1 VPTHQRFH
9 PARVVFVFR
18 GFQLLNRKMFNLSS
32 VEPGITTFPNK
43 RPKGQTKDLR
53 PELGSLAGFVR
64 RNVLQN
70 LMVAVFFS
78 FGASL

>member
-1 VPTHQRFH
+1 VPTHRRFH

-32 VEPGITTFPNK
+32 VEPGITTFSA
-43 RPKGQTKDLR
+43 GQTKDLR